1 LTDKKQL
8 TTLNLIV
15 QFFGRVKIPMEYFLT
30 VLGMVL
36 IVEGLPYFTIPEKM
50 KVLMEKVPQIPT
62 HWLRIF
68 GIVAISTG
76 LLIIYLSKYL
86 LL

>member
-1 LTDKKQL
+1 L
-8 TTLNLIV
+8 
-15 QFFGRVKIPMEYFLT
+15 GRIKIPMEYFLT

-36 IVEGLPYFTIPEKM
+36 IVEGLPYFTFPEKM
-50 KVLMEKVPQIPT
+50 KFLMEKVPQIPT

-76 LLIIYLSKYL
+76 LLIIYLSKYHL
-86 LL
+86 S